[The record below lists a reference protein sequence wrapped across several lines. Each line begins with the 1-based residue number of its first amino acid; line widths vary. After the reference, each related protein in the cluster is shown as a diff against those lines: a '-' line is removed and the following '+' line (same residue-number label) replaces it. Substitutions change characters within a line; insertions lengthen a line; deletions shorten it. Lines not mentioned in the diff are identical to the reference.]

1 MRPGIPKLQIMFR
14 KDKEGRER
22 ERRHVCMGGERGRES
37 VCDRERERERE
48 REIERERERE
58 RETVEAALCTYNF
71 RRDWVD
77 KRECARTKEGDP

>member
-1 MRPGIPKLQIMFR
+1 MCVWGV
-14 KDKEGRER
+14 KEAGKVCVTER
-22 ERRHVCMGGERGRES
+22 
-37 VCDRERERERE
+37 
-48 REIERERERE
+48 ERERERE

>member
-1 MRPGIPKLQIMFR
+1 MCVWGV
-14 KDKEGRER
+14 KEAGK
-22 ERRHVCMGGERGRES
+22 VC
-37 VCDRERERERE
+37 VT
-48 REIERERERE
+48 ERE

>member
-1 MRPGIPKLQIMFR
+1 MSETGDSKIANNVPKRQ
-14 KDKEGRER
+14 GRER
-22 ERRHVCMGGERGRES
+22 EREKETDAMCVWGVKEAGKVC
-37 VCDRERERERE
+37 VT
-48 REIERERERE
+48 ERE

>member
-14 KDKEGRER
+14 KDTEGRER
-22 ERRHVCMGGERGRES
+22 ERDAMCVWGVKEGGKVCVRERERER
-37 VCDRERERERE
+37 DRERERERE
-48 REIERERERE
+48 R
-58 RETVEAALCTYNF
+58 VEAALCTYNF